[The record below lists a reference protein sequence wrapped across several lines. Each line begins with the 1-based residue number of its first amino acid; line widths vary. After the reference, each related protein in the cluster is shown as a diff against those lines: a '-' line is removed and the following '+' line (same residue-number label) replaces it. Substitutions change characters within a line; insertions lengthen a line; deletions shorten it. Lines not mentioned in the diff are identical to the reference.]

1 MAGIAVN
8 YAEIL
13 HIGQATLAGYGIYVS
28 WISITNLRQYEE
40 KSEKAAKWSNEAARQ
55 LHTTRTTQAAGM
67 VAAVLNLGASLFLA
81 TSWHLIPRKY
91 RILASPAMLLVT
103 LLARGYMYNF
113 WTEKAKVPMVDGYNE
128 AIDKTKYLIVTLQY
142 LEYSWVL
149 TSLVAG
155 VLGYRR
161 NDWS

>member
-1 MAGIAVN
+1 
-8 YAEIL
+8 
-13 HIGQATLAGYGIYVS
+13 
-28 WISITNLRQYEE
+28 
-40 KSEKAAKWSNEAARQ
+40 
-55 LHTTRTTQAAGM
+55 
-67 VAAVLNLGASLFLA
+67 
-81 TSWHLIPRKY
+81 
-91 RILASPAMLLVT
+91 
-103 LLARGYMYNF
+103 MYNF